1 MQSIK
6 NIYKIGPGPSS
17 SHTFGPMKASSY
29 MLEKYPEADRF
40 DVILYGSL
48 ALTGKGHLT
57 DMIIKKTLN
66 PKKTNIE
73 FNLKDTCKHPNT
85 MTIEAFKENQS
96 LGKHQ
101 LVEEKSKL
109 MGKKM
114 MKLMM
119 YILIPRWMISRTI
132 VNKDIFV

>member
-66 PKKTNIE
+66 PKETNIE
-73 FNLKDTCKHPNT
+73 FNLKDSCKHPNT

-101 LVEEKSKL
+101 FVSVGG
-109 MGKKM
+109 GKIEIDGQK
-114 MKLMM
+114 K
-119 YILIPRWMISRTI
+119 
-132 VNKDIFV
+132 